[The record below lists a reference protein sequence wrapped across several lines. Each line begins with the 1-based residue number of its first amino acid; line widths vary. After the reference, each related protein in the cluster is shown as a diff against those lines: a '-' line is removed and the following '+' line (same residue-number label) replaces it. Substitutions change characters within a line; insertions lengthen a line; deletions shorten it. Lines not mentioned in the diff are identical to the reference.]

1 MQIDAERCIWEDVE
15 IKDFQYLISISMPI
29 TKGCYSD
36 IIPAVVIFG
45 IEHVHIAYCRDISLC
60 QHVRQQVSY
69 S

>member
-1 MQIDAERCIWEDVE
+1 
-15 IKDFQYLISISMPI
+15 MPI